1 MKNNFKLKLVAIA
14 VFMASNVAYAGIAN
28 TSGNGSED
36 NPYLMGII
44 GASPN
49 VLATTVTGNPN
60 SSFEEFANFTI
71 PTLSSVSGSAN
82 TYSLDLKD
90 TNVADITGLT
100 VEVWSDTHPSGSTLY
115 ASFSGN
121 NATNVIGDLAA
132 GQYHLDISGN
142 LGSSA
147 HIGQYSVEL
156 QALPVPEP
164 ETYAMLLAG
173 LGLVSFYTRR
183 RKMV

>member
-1 MKNNFKLKLVAIA
+1 MKNNFKLKLIA
-14 VFMASNVAYAGIAN
+14 ATVLMASSAAYAGMAN
-28 TSGNGSED
+28 VSGDGSVN
-36 NPYLMGII
+36 NPYLMGAI
-44 GASPN
+44 ASSPS
-49 VLATTVTGNPN
+49 VLAATVTGMHN
-60 SSFEEFANFTI
+60 SIFEEFANFTI

-82 TYSLDLKD
+82 AYSLNLWGI
-90 TNVADITGLT
+90 NVSEITGLT
-100 VEVWSDTHPSGSTLY
+100 VEVWSDSHPSGSTLF

-132 GQYHLDISGN
+132 GQYHLDISGM

-147 HIGQYSVEL
+147 HIGQYSVAL

-173 LGLVSFYTRR
+173 LGLLGFSVRR
-183 RKMV
+183 RKVA